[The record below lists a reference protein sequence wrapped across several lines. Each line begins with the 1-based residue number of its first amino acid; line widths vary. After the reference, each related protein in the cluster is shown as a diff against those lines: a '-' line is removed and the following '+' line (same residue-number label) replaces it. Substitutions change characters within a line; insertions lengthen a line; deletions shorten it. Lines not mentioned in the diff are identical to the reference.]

1 MKTNREKGK
10 QLEFAVAQRLQIA
23 FNDRAIRPTK
33 ASGASTELG
42 DIKNS
47 FLLIE
52 CKKRNTE
59 SVTINHAVWKHLIR
73 QLPINSKRIPLLV
86 LENKEGRQWAVMDLN
101 DLQRLLEK
109 CYNAT
114 GDIQ

>member
-1 MKTNREKGK
+1 MNKREIGK
-10 QLEFAVAQRLQIA
+10 KLEDTVAQMLKVI
-23 FNDRAIRPTK
+23 FDDSTIKPTK

-47 FLLIE
+47 YLLIE

-59 SVTINHAVWKHLIR
+59 SITINYKVWKHLIN
-73 QLPINSKRIPLLV
+73 QLPINSKRIPLLI
-86 LENKEGRQWAVMDLN
+86 LENREGNQWGVMDLN
-101 DLQRLLEK
+101 DLQRLLAR

-114 GDIQ
+114 GEIQ